1 MSKFVFHSDPGHGWL
16 QVPKKLIREL
26 GIGKEISSY
35 SYQDEDFL
43 YLEEDCD
50 AVLFIEAYVKK
61 EEDCDAVLFIE
72 AYVKKNGAKPEFVV
86 KHYNDECFVRA
97 LRGA

>member
-16 QVPKKLIREL
+16 QVPKELVKKLGFR
-26 GIGKEISSY
+26 KAISPY
-35 SYQDEDFL
+35 SYQDKEYL

-50 AVLFIEAYVKK
+50 ASLFEKAYT
-61 EEDCDAVLFIE
+61 ERFGNC
-72 AYVKKNGAKPEFVV
+72 PEVV
-86 KHYNDECFVRA
+86 VQHYNDDCFVRN

>member
-16 QVPKKLIREL
+16 QVPKELVKEL
-26 GIGKEISSY
+26 GIRKAISPY
-35 SYQDEDFL
+35 SYQDKEYL

-50 AVLFIEAYVKK
+50 ADLFYQAYVRQ
-61 EEDCDAVLFIE
+61 
-72 AYVKKNGAKPEFVV
+72 YGKPMEVV
-86 KHYNDECFVRA
+86 VQHYNDECFVRN

>member
-61 EEDCDAVLFIE
+61 
-72 AYVKKNGAKPEFVV
+72 NGAKPEFVV